1 MKASFENTKHWYFV
15 GSIMYNL
22 DDLETFIAVV
32 ENKGVL
38 AAAREQ
44 RLSPATVSH
53 RLSKL
58 ERELATVLVFRDSRR
73 VRLSPAGQLFYTR
86 VGAIIEALHD
96 AEHSIGARGSSISG
110 LLRVTMPPWIF
121 SKYVMAKLTEFEQMY
136 PDLKLDFLIT
146 DHFINVVDDAQ
157 DVAIRVGQLNDSGL
171 LSRKIINNSR
181 ILCAAPSYIKKH
193 GTPKNLTQLAEHYW
207 VCLPWQRQLKLF
219 DEQGEI
225 HTFNAQ
231 TRFTISNSDNM
242 TQAAIAG
249 HGIAI
254 KSKIAIKEELNS
266 GALIEIMAGALAQ
279 SDAPVWFLRPQN
291 SLTTRK
297 TDVFYDF
304 MKSLFVSD
312 K

>member
-1 MKASFENTKHWYFV
+1 
-15 GSIMYNL
+15 MYNL
-22 DDLETFIAVV
+22 SDLETFIAVV

-73 VRLSPAGQLFYTR
+73 VRLSPAGEIFYTR

-96 AEHSIGARGSSISG
+96 AEHSIGARSSSVSG
-110 LLRVTMPPWIF
+110 LLRVTMPPWVF
-121 SKYVMAKLTEFEQMY
+121 SKYVMPKLNEFEQAY
-136 PDLKLDFLIT
+136 PELKLDFLIT
-146 DHFINVVDDAQ
+146 DHFVNVVDDAQ
-157 DVAIRVGQLNDSGL
+157 DVAIRVGKLNDSGL
-171 LSRKIINNSR
+171 LSRKIVNNSR
-181 ILCAAPSYIKKH
+181 ILCAAPSYIKKY
-193 GTPKNLTQLAEHYW
+193 GMPENLTQLSEHYW

-219 DEQGEI
+219 DEQKKI
-225 HTFNAQ
+225 HTFNAK

-254 KSKIAIKEELNS
+254 KSKIAINEDLKNGILVEVMP
-266 GALIEIMAGALAQ
+266 GVMAQ
-279 SDAPVWFLRPQN
+279 NDAPVWFLRPQN

-304 MKSLFVSD
+304 MKSLFLSCE
-312 K
+312 

>member
-1 MKASFENTKHWYFV
+1 
-15 GSIMYNL
+15 MYNL
-22 DDLETFIAVV
+22 SDLETFIAVV

-73 VRLSPAGQLFYTR
+73 VRLSPAGELFYSR

-96 AEHSIGARGSSISG
+96 AEHSIGARSSSVSG

-121 SKYVMAKLTEFEQMY
+121 SKYVMPKLTEFESKCPQ
-136 PDLKLDFLIT
+136 LKLDFLIT
-146 DHFINVVDDAQ
+146 DHFVNVVDDAQ
-157 DVAIRVGQLNDSGL
+157 DVAIRVGALTDSGL
-171 LSRKIINNSR
+171 LSRKLVNNSR
-181 ILCAAPSYIKKH
+181 LLCAAPSYIKKH
-193 GTPKNLTQLAEHYW
+193 GMPTTLAQLEKHYW
-207 VCLPWQRQLKLF
+207 VCLPWQRQLKLY
-219 DEQGEI
+219 DEQGGI
-225 HTFNAQ
+225 NTFNAK

-242 TQAAIAG
+242 TQAAISG

-254 KSKIAIKEELNS
+254 KSKIAIDEELKS
-266 GALIEIMAGALAQ
+266 GALVEVMPQVMAQ

-297 TDVFYDF
+297 TDVFYEF
-304 MKSLFVSD
+304 MKSLFVSCE
-312 K
+312 

>member
-1 MKASFENTKHWYFV
+1 
-15 GSIMYNL
+15 MYNL
-22 DDLETFIAVV
+22 SDLETFIAVV

-58 ERELATVLVFRDSRR
+58 ERELSTVLVFRDSRR
-73 VRLSPAGQLFYTR
+73 VRLSPAGEIFYTR
-86 VGAIIEALHD
+86 VGAIMEALHD
-96 AEHSIGARGSSISG
+96 AEHSIGARSSSVSG
-110 LLRVTMPPWIF
+110 LLRVTMPPWVF
-121 SKYVMAKLTEFEQMY
+121 SKYVMPKLTQLEDTY
-136 PDLKLDFLIT
+136 PELKLDFLIN
-146 DHFINVVDDAQ
+146 DHFVNVVDDAQ
-157 DVAIRVGQLNDSGL
+157 DVAIRVGLLNDSGL
-171 LSRKIINNSR
+171 LSRKLVNNSR
-181 ILCAAPSYIKKH
+181 ILCAAPSYIEKN
-193 GTPKNLTQLAEHYW
+193 GMPTNLTELAEHNW

-219 DEQGEI
+219 DEQGKI
-225 HTFNAQ
+225 QNFNAK

-254 KSKIAIKEELNS
+254 KSRIAINDELDN
-266 GALIEIMAGALAQ
+266 GALVEVMPNVMAQ

-304 MKSLFVSD
+304 MKSLFINC
-312 K
+312 

>member
-1 MKASFENTKHWYFV
+1 
-15 GSIMYNL
+15 MYNL
-22 DDLETFIAVV
+22 SDLETFIAVV

-73 VRLSPAGQLFYTR
+73 VRLSPAGEIFYTR
-86 VGAIIEALHD
+86 VGDIMEALHD
-96 AEHSIGARGSSISG
+96 AEHSIGARSSSVSG

-121 SKYVMAKLTEFEQMY
+121 SKYVMPRLNELEQAY
-136 PDLKLDFLIT
+136 PELKLDFLIT
-146 DHFINVVDDAQ
+146 DHFVNVVDDAQ

-171 LSRKIINNSR
+171 LSRKIVNNKR
-181 ILCAAPSYIKKH
+181 ILCAAPSYIKKY
-193 GTPKNLTQLAEHYW
+193 GMPKSLAQLSEHYW

-219 DEQGEI
+219 DEQGKT
-225 HTFNAQ
+225 HTFNAR

-254 KSKIAIKEELNS
+254 KSMIAIHEDIKNGILVEVMP
-266 GALIEIMAGALAQ
+266 GVMAQ
-279 SDAPVWFLRPQN
+279 DDAPVWFLRPQN

-304 MKSLFVSD
+304 MKSLFLSCE
-312 K
+312 

>member
-1 MKASFENTKHWYFV
+1 
-15 GSIMYNL
+15 MYNL
-22 DDLETFIAVV
+22 SDLETFIAVV

-58 ERELATVLVFRDSRR
+58 ERELSTVLVFRDSRR
-73 VRLSPAGQLFYTR
+73 VRLSPAGEIFYTR

-96 AEHSIGARGSSISG
+96 AEHSIGARSSSVSG
-110 LLRVTMPPWIF
+110 LLRVTMPPWVF
-121 SKYVMAKLTEFEQMY
+121 SKYVMPKLTEFEQAY
-136 PDLKLDFLIT
+136 PELKLDFLIT
-146 DHFINVVDDAQ
+146 DHFVNVVDDAQ

-171 LSRKIINNSR
+171 LSRKIVNNNR
-181 ILCAAPSYIKKH
+181 ILCAAPSYIEKY
-193 GTPKNLTQLAEHYW
+193 GMPKNLTQLREHYW

-219 DEQGEI
+219 DEQSKI
-225 HTFNAQ
+225 HTFNAR

-254 KSKIAIKEELNS
+254 KSMIAIHEDIKN
-266 GALIEIMAGALAQ
+266 GTLIEVMPGVMAQ

-304 MKSLFVSD
+304 MKSLFIP
-312 K
+312 

>member
-1 MKASFENTKHWYFV
+1 
-15 GSIMYNL
+15 MYNIS
-22 DDLETFIAVV
+22 DLETFIAVV

-44 RLSPATVSH
+44 GLSPATVSH

-58 ERELATVLVFRDSRR
+58 ERELSTVLVFRDSRR
-73 VRLSPAGQLFYTR
+73 VRLSPAGEVFYTR

-96 AEHSIGARGSSISG
+96 AEHSIGARSSTVSG
-110 LLRVTMPPWIF
+110 LLRVTMLPWIF
-121 SKYVMAKLTEFEQMY
+121 SKYVMPKLSEFESEY
-136 PDLKLDFLIT
+136 PQLKLDFLIT

-157 DVAIRVGQLNDSGL
+157 DVAIRVGQLNDSGM
-171 LSRKIINNSR
+171 LSRKIVNNSR
-181 ILCAAPSYIKKH
+181 VLCAAPSYINKQ
-193 GTPKNLTQLAEHYW
+193 GMPSNLTELAVHYW
-207 VCLPWQRQLKLF
+207 VCLPWQKQLKLF
-219 DEQGEI
+219 DEQGKI
-225 HTFNAQ
+225 HSFNAK

-254 KSKIAIKEELNS
+254 KSKIAIGEELAN
-266 GALIEIMAGALAQ
+266 GTLVEVMPGVMAQ

-297 TDVFYDF
+297 TEVFF
-304 MKSLFVSD
+304 NFIKSLFVAC
-312 K
+312 